1 MIFPPWLGCHPQWR
15 YMAAGLGLPML
26 PVTRLTVPSPYVS
39 SCDGGCC
46 GVQQCCQLIL
56 DLPGDSWLRKL
67 ERLEVGNCTTPW
79 GCSSRAWDEG
89 AMGARMEGGCSPAG
103 LLTVTMRPPAE
114 RSRGSS
120 PLVSSREPKKFTSM
134 QVRNLPNGESSASA
148 IVSLN
153 PALFTRPQS
162 PVGMGCLKR

>member
-1 MIFPPWLGCHPQWR
+1 MIFPPWLGLSSLAV
-15 YMAAGLGLPML
+15 AAGLRLPML
-26 PVTRLTVPSPYVS
+26 PVTRLPVPSPHVS
-39 SCDGGCC
+39 SCLRLLWGSA
-46 GVQQCCQLIL
+46 V
-56 DLPGDSWLRKL
+56 LPAHSRVPGASWLRRL
-67 ERLEVGNCTTPW
+67 ERLGVGNCTTPW
-79 GCSSRAWDEG
+79 GCSSHAWAEG
-89 AMGARMEGGCSPAG
+89 ARGATLEGGCSPAG

-134 QVRNLPNGESSASA
+134 QVRNLPSGESSASA
-148 IVSLN
+148 MVSLN